1 MKSSSDLST
10 AQREVLHSN
19 LLGSMESGLASR
31 YFTTQREHAKRLGR
45 LASNPNDPLGD
56 KLQELSTGR
65 AVAAGAE
72 APFMFTTRPSNMAQ
86 ELIALKANPQTGEVI
101 PGSDVQI
108 GLIGGLAGEG
118 RPTGSFTPEDIA
130 LATESMAAQDAVG
143 LQVN

>member
-86 ELIALKANPQTGEVI
+86 ELIALKANPQTG
-101 PGSDVQI
+101 
-108 GLIGGLAGEG
+108 LIGGLAGEG